1 MEAAVWQWRWK
12 WKWKVMKRVVVIGW
26 VVVIWRV
33 AVKKMQE
40 PDLGQVDLPLLLQPR
55 VALVAFV
62 STLVRD
68 LDWHRVGV
76 VAPPRLLGLFSLR
89 VQRWVQAVLLSHA
102 EQRVCG
108 KEKGCCWVSVHTIER
123 G

>member
-1 MEAAVWQWRWK
+1 MEMEAAVWQWRWK

-76 VAPPRLLGLFSLR
+76 VVPPRLLGLFSLR
-89 VQRWVQAVLLSHA
+89 VS
-102 EQRVCG
+102 
-108 KEKGCCWVSVHTIER
+108 
-123 G
+123 